1 MPSEPI
7 IHTEGVRHEI
17 RDTNIPALSAFG
29 VAIVLTIAATML
41 FCFIVFRIY
50 QNTMPMGPPAT
61 PYASPRQLP
70 PEPRLQTS
78 PRMDL
83 EDYLNTQR
91 NELDGYSWVDRQ
103 SGILRIPVERA
114 MELLLKQ
121 GFPVRPATPTSQA
134 ARLPDGYSP
143 SAFSQNLRA
152 KRARVAAQRPARQAI
167 ARKGG
172 NR

>member
-1 MPSEPI
+1 MPSEPV

-17 RDTNIPALSAFG
+17 RDTNIPALTAFG

-50 QNTMPMGPPAT
+50 QNTMPMGPPAA
-61 PYASPRQLP
+61 PYASSRQLP

-91 NELDGYSWVDRQ
+91 HELGGYNWVDRPN
-103 SGILRIPVERA
+103 GVVRIPVERA

-121 GFPVRPATPTSQA
+121 GFPVRPATGSSQA

-143 SAFSQNLRA
+143 PAVGSRA
-152 KRARVAAQRPARQAI
+152 KHAVARHSAQQTAG
-167 ARKGG
+167 KGG

>member
-41 FCFIVFRIY
+41 FCFVVFRIY
-50 QNTMPMGPPAT
+50 QNTMSMGPLAT
-61 PYASPRQLP
+61 PYASSRQLP

-134 ARLPDGYSP
+134 ARLPDGYRDPLSD
-143 SAFSQNLRA
+143 SHAT
-152 KRARVAAQRPARQAI
+152 RARVAGQRQARRAI
-167 ARKGG
+167 AGKGG